1 MTISKAQAK
10 RIQESRNNLARKKD
24 EFVLEEVEPTSRQQ
38 VRYRN
43 AIFSAIDKTKDAVL
57 QLYNSTE
64 DLNYMSNNMETL
76 FERMDWWEDLKIA
89 AKDGVHAMNNYHQQ
103 EYYETVTSSIGV
115 NVAGFINEQG
125 LEGVLKSMVEDNVN
139 MITNL
144 SVNAQSRMSEL
155 INKNIVGQN
164 GKSPSLE
171 KLIRESFNKTSKNEA
186 KKIARDQTQRV
197 VGGLNRFRQEAS
209 GIRKY
214 KWITSNDNRV
224 RSAKGHNHK
233 IMHGLEVEWATG
245 RIIKTPMSIKR
256 GVAGKN
262 VRNIAGGHVNQEYQC
277 RCSAKPI
284 LEV

>member
-1 MTISKAQAK
+1 MAISKAQAK
-10 RIQESRNNLARKKD
+10 RIQESRKKLTRKKD
-24 EFVLEEVEPTSRQQ
+24 EFVLEEVEPTPRQE

-43 AIFSAIDKTKDAVL
+43 AMFGAIDKTKDAVL

-64 DLNYMSNNMETL
+64 DLNYVSDNLEGL
-76 FERMDWWEDLKIA
+76 FDRMDWWEDLKA
-89 AKDGVHAMNNYHQQ
+89 AAEDGVSSLNNYHQQ

-115 NVAGFINEQG
+115 NVAGFINENG
-125 LEGVLKSMVEDNVN
+125 LDKILESMVEDNVN
-139 MITNL
+139 MITNM
-144 SVNAQSRMSEL
+144 SANAQNRIAEL

-164 GKSPSLE
+164 GKSPTISKQIKE
-171 KLIRESFNKTSKNEA
+171 IFNKTTKNEA

-197 VGGLNRFRQEAS
+197 IGGLNRFRQEAS
-209 GIRKY
+209 GIKKY
-214 KWITSNDNRV
+214 KWITSLDNRV

-233 IMHGLEVEWATG
+233 IMHGLEVEWSTG
-245 RIIKTPMSIKR
+245 KILKTSLSVRR

-262 VRNIAGGHVNQEYQC
+262 VRNVAGGHVNQEYQC